1 MRKIIIDTDCG
12 SDDAVAIAMALKEPS
27 VVILMISTVVGN
39 TSMQQAT
46 ANTLTTLGY
55 ADTYYPPV
63 YKGIERPLLK
73 KPFYAFETHGDDGMG
88 DIGLVPPK
96 GAKAADGHG
105 VTKMLETLM
114 AHEPN
119 TVELICLGPLT
130 NIAVAISLSLE
141 TMQRAKS
148 ITIMGSAGFGI
159 GNVTP
164 VAEFNILHDA
174 EAAKIVLDSGLPIM
188 FVGWDACLGDA
199 IFDEDDIK
207 RLRATGSLGNFMID
221 CNKSLIE
228 FNVNRFE
235 REILDFADPVAMAV
249 ALWPEVITQCDKYHC
264 EVDVSDG
271 PGYGALIIDRNNEFG
286 GEPNA
291 HVCTRVNADLYK
303 EKLFH
308 IVSPFYVTDR

>member
-1 MRKIIIDTDCG
+1 MPKRKIIIDTDCG
-12 SDDAVAIAMALKEPS
+12 SDDAVAIAMALKEPTVE
-27 VVILMISTVVGN
+27 VVMISTVVGN
-39 TSMQQAT
+39 TSVQQAT
-46 ANTLTTLGY
+46 INTLTTL
-55 ADTYYPPV
+55 AHIDTYYPPV
-63 YKGIERPLLK
+63 YMGCERPLMK
-73 KPFYAFETHGDDGMG
+73 KPFYAYETHGDDGMG
-88 DIGLVPPK
+88 DIGLMPPK
-96 GAKAADGHG
+96 GAAATDGNG
-105 VTKMLETLM
+105 VIKMLETLM
-114 AHEPN
+114 DHESN

-148 ITIMGSAGFGI
+148 ITIMGSAGFGV

-164 VAEFNILHDA
+164 VAEFNLLHDA
-174 EAAKIVLDSGLPIM
+174 EAAKIVLDSGLPIT

-199 IFDEDDIK
+199 IFDESDIK
-207 RLRATGSLGNFMID
+207 RLRTTGSLGNFMID

-235 REILDFADPVAMAV
+235 RAILDFADPVAMAV

-271 PGYGALIIDRNNEFG
+271 PGYGALVIDRNNEFG

-291 HVCTRVNADLYK
+291 YVCTQVDAELYK
-303 EKLFH
+303 EKIFNV
-308 IVSPFYVTDR
+308 IIRSVD